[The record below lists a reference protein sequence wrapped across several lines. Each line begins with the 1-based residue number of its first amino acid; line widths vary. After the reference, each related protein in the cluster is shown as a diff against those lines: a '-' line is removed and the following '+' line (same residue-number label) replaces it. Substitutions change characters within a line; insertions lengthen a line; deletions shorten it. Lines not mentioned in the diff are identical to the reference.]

1 MSENTSRNNVQRYL
15 RALRNGL
22 RHLFLHNGW
31 LKLIAILISLVLWAG
46 LISQDESIT
55 RDKTFQNVT
64 VSLTGT
70 ETLKSNGYI
79 VVSNLEEMLK
89 DVTVTA
95 AVPQRQY
102 DNAEVSAYNIR
113 LDMSKIKGTGE
124 QEIKLQSTNSATY
137 GKVTSIN
144 PSTITVNVEEIYPRQ
159 RIPVTASVGGEK
171 PDGWN
176 VSIRSVD
183 PDLLA
188 VSGPRSVVTTI
199 LRAKAVVDAKD
210 IEWTEGT
217 IVTGAEIKLYN
228 RSGDLVDTSLLNI
241 TSSSVTIDT
250 VLVELSILPSQTFS
264 TEELIQTTGTVAEG
278 YAIRD
283 IRVSP
288 EIITVAARQEVLEQM
303 TELLMERTSVNV
315 DNLSETTVFQL
326 KVQKPSDDSILSND
340 TVTVTVEIE
349 AEEP

>member
-1 MSENTSRNNVQRYL
+1 MTS
-15 RALRNGL
+15 
-22 RHLFLHNGW
+22 
-31 LKLIAILISLVLWAG
+31 
-46 LISQDESIT
+46 
-55 RDKTFQNVT
+55 
-64 VSLTGT
+64 
-70 ETLKSNGYI
+70 
-79 VVSNLEEMLK
+79 
-89 DVTVTA
+89 

-102 DNAEVSAYNIR
+102 DKADVSAYNIR
-113 LDMSKIKGTGE
+113 LDLSKIKGTGE
-124 QEIKLQSTNSATY
+124 QELKLQSSNSSTY

-144 PSTITVNVEEIYPRQ
+144 PSSVTVNVEEIYPRQ

-171 PDGWN
+171 PEGWN

-210 IEWTEGT
+210 IEWAEGT

-228 RSGDLVDTSLLNI
+228 RAGDPVDTSLLNI
-241 TSSSVTIDT
+241 TSSGVTIDT
-250 VLVELSILPSQTFS
+250 VLVELSILPSQSFS
-264 TEELIQTTGTVAEG
+264 TEEMIQTTGTVAEG
-278 YAIRD
+278 YTIKD

-288 EIITVAARQEVLEQM
+288 ETITVSARQEVLEQM
-303 TELLMERTSVNV
+303 NELPMERTTVNV
-315 DNLSETTVFQL
+315 ENLSETTVFQL

-349 AEEP
+349 AEAP